1 MRITLLAKIERADG
15 TQDTIEIFG
24 LERASDATP
33 SSGLGLVLGESRD
46 LAAALQRV
54 ILREQVQEVL
64 LTISR
69 CPHAQRR

>member
-15 TQDTIEIFG
+15 TQDTVEIFG
-24 LERASDATP
+24 LERASDAAP
-33 SSGLGLVLGESRD
+33 SSGLGTGALRVTR
-46 LAAALQRV
+46 LATALQRV

-69 CPHAQRR
+69 CPSCSAR